1 MKNSLVEISI
11 QADGYINYIQEQI
24 GYNGKYP
31 VCSKIVIA
39 SSIVEVFASKK
50 STVIMSNQVIQG
62 GIKTNELPYD
72 DKKKI
77 LLKMEDMIWESIK
90 NNPNFNVMKKAVV
103 YAGIFEY
110 MAQYKTVADMKN
122 IKQLSIQKNQKN
134 LNYYEKQL

>member
-1 MKNSLVEISI
+1 MKHSLVEISI

-24 GYNGKYP
+24 GYDGKYP

-39 SSIVEVFASKK
+39 SSIVEVFTSKK
-50 STVIMSNQVIQG
+50 TTVIMANQVIQAG
-62 GIKTNELPYD
+62 MKSIDLQYD

-77 LLKMEDMIWESIK
+77 LLKMEDYIWESIK
-90 NNPNFNVMKKAVV
+90 SNQHYSFMKRAVV

-110 MAQYKTVADMKN
+110 MAQYKTANDIKKIKEVA
-122 IKQLSIQKNQKN
+122 IQKNQKN

>member
-1 MKNSLVEISI
+1 MKHSLVEISI

-24 GYNGKYP
+24 GYDGKYP

-39 SSIVEVFASKK
+39 SSIVEVFTSKK
-50 STVIMSNQVIQG
+50 TTVIMANQVIQAG
-62 GIKTNELPYD
+62 MKSIDLQYD

-77 LLKMEDMIWESIK
+77 LLKMEDYIWESIK
-90 NNPNFNVMKKAVV
+90 RNQHYSFMKRAVV

-110 MAQYKTVADMKN
+110 MAQYKTAND
-122 IKQLSIQKNQKN
+122 IKKIKEIAIQKNQKN

>member
-24 GYNGKYP
+24 GYDGKYP

-50 STVIMSNQVIQG
+50 TTVIMANQVIQAG
-62 GIKTNELPYD
+62 MKAMELEYD

-77 LLKMEDMIWESIK
+77 LLKMEDYIWEAIK
-90 NNPNFNVMKKAVV
+90 MNNHYSFMRRAVV

-110 MAQYKTVADMKN
+110 MAQYKTAND
-122 IKQLSIQKNQKN
+122 IKKIKELAIQKNQKN
-134 LNYYEKQL
+134 LNYYAKQ